1 MYWWVALVVSIED
14 FTTIMTICLWF
25 FLQKNGEWIPEKTSS
40 SIFCQALG
48 QVFRYNLGTVLAGS
62 FIIAMVWTVITM
74 VNVYK
79 EFIKSLLS
87 HDKLEK
93 FRD

>member
-25 FLQKNGEWIPEKTSS
+25 FLQKNGDWIPEKTGS

-48 QVFRYNLGTVLAGS
+48 YVFR
-62 FIIAMVWTVITM
+62 
-74 VNVYK
+74 
-79 EFIKSLLS
+79 
-87 HDKLEK
+87 
-93 FRD
+93 